1 MMSKRI
7 KQQQAIL
14 DKYFA
19 PKLSKKALGQLKTA
33 LAKPRNEF
41 AETMLFPQS
50 IADSKGVAAPWLES
64 LSSVDINPIHRLR
77 ALSFDDDDLADRPSY
92 MCLSASARVTARSQS
107 ATLFALESI
116 ADDTAMALA
125 EVQSHQT
132 YFTNHMR
139 FWAGDNDAFH
149 QPSVRS
155 VLGPLTILTLEF
167 DPPDD
172 WDEAQKLT
180 TFEEQLRWLRRSGD
194 TKASQPI
201 QSIIKWLKCSSDF
214 RGVCVTYS
222 GHKSLHFHFL
232 FDTSNVCAAEPELR
246 DQYRPA
252 YAAAHDELAEAFATR
267 LPLAGL
273 EPDRGMREP
282 ERFRRLPNGTRT
294 VTSGKPH
301 LFGVPAGTD
310 VTQSV
315 LFEELLRKAPKGA
328 TKRMFDPI
336 KIKQHN
342 QSQTASKAK
351 RSCRPSVG
359 KWSNDAEH
367 KYWVQQANV
376 LLAKH
381 ADDDGFPRASHFEM
395 WGDGV
400 LLKLFACKGDRN
412 AGGVLF
418 EQRNTA
424 VFTGSSKQPKNHVK
438 IGLPLSFF
446 IEKWQRAWRVQNPN
460 APKITPLVTTDTPVI
475 GRQVD
480 VVDIDSARETSKA
493 ELWNIAQNK
502 NTVMF
507 KGPPGFGKTFTTMSM
522 LPDLVRDWRDR
533 AMKNKE
539 HAPSFERDQI
549 AHYKSALATATY
561 EQADEKCEQFNDINS
576 GTDAVGAVFRSFDQ
590 IYTEALTELH
600 GDDALDHKITTETA
614 SMTDQRS
621 VISAIRRRQPN

>member
-1 MMSKRI
+1 
-7 KQQQAIL
+7 
-14 DKYFA
+14 
-19 PKLSKKALGQLKTA
+19 
-33 LAKPRNEF
+33 
-41 AETMLFPQS
+41 
-50 IADSKGVAAPWLES
+50 
-64 LSSVDINPIHRLR
+64 
-77 ALSFDDDDLADRPSY
+77 
-92 MCLSASARVTARSQS
+92 
-107 ATLFALESI
+107 
-116 ADDTAMALA
+116 
-125 EVQSHQT
+125 
-132 YFTNHMR
+132 
-139 FWAGDNDAFH
+139 
-149 QPSVRS
+149 
-155 VLGPLTILTLEF
+155 
-167 DPPDD
+167 
-172 WDEAQKLT
+172 
-180 TFEEQLRWLRRSGD
+180 
-194 TKASQPI
+194 
-201 QSIIKWLKCSSDF
+201 
-214 RGVCVTYS
+214 
-222 GHKSLHFHFL
+222 
-232 FDTSNVCAAEPELR
+232 
-246 DQYRPA
+246 
-252 YAAAHDELAEAFATR
+252 
-267 LPLAGL
+267 
-273 EPDRGMREP
+273 
-282 ERFRRLPNGTRT
+282 
-294 VTSGKPH
+294 
-301 LFGVPAGTD
+301 
-310 VTQSV
+310 
-315 LFEELLRKAPKGA
+315 
-328 TKRMFDPI
+328 MFDPI